1 MGGSVIIIRRKRFYS
16 KVRVLTAPF
25 VNPIIFFFSSSL
37 QDRLGIGNN
46 GGLDMRSIEHCLS
59 DIMRGVDAASAM
71 QDPMKGKCK

>member
-1 MGGSVIIIRRKRFYS
+1 MYLLRPLLIQS
-16 KVRVLTAPF
+16 
-25 VNPIIFFFSSSL
+25 FSSSPPL